1 MSEKVLGVVGKR
13 ERDDLLGLELGAS
26 QNLYK
31 FRQFSYKSN
40 CSERAVL
47 FVYVK
52 KPVPVLVG
60 AVSTAYT

>member
-40 CSERAVL
+40 CSERLSAGL
-47 FVYVK
+47 RQGNGEPK
-52 KPVPVLVG
+52 
-60 AVSTAYT
+60 

>member
-31 FRQFSYKSN
+31 FRQFSIK
-40 CSERAVL
+40 AT
-47 FVYVK
+47 
-52 KPVPVLVG
+52 
-60 AVSTAYT
+60 AVSD

>member
-1 MSEKVLGVVGKR
+1 MGEKVLGVVGKR

-52 KPVPVLVG
+52 KPVPG